1 MRRTLVKKEE
11 TTVASIAQLDGRPKT
26 AVLNVPRVVRVHLA
40 LGVKLARWVMP
51 EKETTLMQR
60 NVNNVNWVKQQR
72 AKVPLNAMLVM
83 PGNLGKPKVSVTT
96 AQLDFIKMTRV
107 KTNASN
113 AHWEN
118 RTSMPKRPAVLVTL
132 VRLAAAKVFVPIA
145 RRAFIKTT

>member
-1 MRRTLVKKEE
+1 M
-11 TTVASIAQLDGRPKT
+11 
-26 AVLNVPRVVRVHLA
+26 LNVPRVVRVHLA

-51 EKETTLMQR
+51 EKETTMMQR

-83 PGNLGKPKVSVTT
+83 PGNLGKPKGSVQH
-96 AQLDFIKMTRV
+96 ARMVFIKMTRV

-118 RTSMPKRPAVLVTL
+118 RTLMPKQNAVVVTS
-132 VRLAAAKVFVPIA
+132 VRLAAGMAFA
-145 RRAFIKTT
+145 RHVRLGFIKIPKAKRHAVIPVT